1 MYKVHHIDNYRIIV
15 KTKRSYI
22 RCSTNVDYWVVNSL
36 KGGTCLV
43 SGKFEWTDAEH
54 CIEKQ
59 DPQERGRDVAMI
71 ELSLLRLLTD
81 DV

>member
-1 MYKVHHIDNYRIIV
+1 MTKVYHIDDYRIIV
-15 KTKRSYI
+15 KTERSYI
-22 RCSTNVDYWVVNSL
+22 RCSTNVDYWVENSL

-54 CIEKQ
+54 YMEKQ
-59 DPQERGRDVAMI
+59 GPQERGRDVAMM